1 MNELKPNQGANKRP
15 KIVGRG
21 TSSGHG
27 KTSGRGGKGQT
38 ARNGGNIPARFEGG
52 QWPLYRRIPKR
63 GFQNA
68 FRKEYTP
75 VNIQMLAKYVADGKL
90 SEAAID
96 LASLKKAGLVPKSS
110 DAWKLLGKTDGKP
123 LSLTGKS
130 IKADAV
136 SEAARKMAEGAG
148 AKIELIEVKSKVLVK
163 GKKASR
169 SPKKP
174 VPVAN

>member
-1 MNELKPNQGANKRP
+1 MNELKPNAGANKRP

-75 VNIQMLAKYVADGKL
+75 VNIQNIAKCIASGKL
-90 SEAAID
+90 SDSAINIET
-96 LASLKKAGLVPKSS
+96 LKKAGLLPKSTQF
-110 DAWKLLGKTDGKP
+110 WKLLAKSDGKQV
-123 LSLTGKS
+123 SLAGKS
-130 IKADAV
+130 IKADAA
-136 SEAARKMAEGAG
+136 SEAARKLAEGAG
-148 AKIELIEVKSKVLVK
+148 AKVEIIEVKSKVLVK
-163 GKKASR
+163 GKKAT
-169 SPKKP
+169 K
-174 VPVAN
+174 

>member
-1 MNELKPNQGANKRP
+1 MNQLKPNAGANKRP

-75 VNIQMLAKYVADGKL
+75 VNIQNLAKYVAEGKL
-90 SEAAID
+90 ADAAIN
-96 LASLKKAGLVPKSS
+96 LEALKKAGLVPKSTE
-110 DAWKLLGKTDGKP
+110 AWKLLGKTNGKQVS
-123 LSLTGKS
+123 LSGKN

-136 SEAARKMAEGAG
+136 SEAAKKLAEAAG
-148 AKIELIEVKSKVLVK
+148 AKVEVIEAKSKVLEK
-163 GKKASR
+163 GKKTA
-169 SPKKP
+169 K
-174 VPVAN
+174 

>member
-1 MNELKPNQGANKRP
+1 MNELKPNAGANKRR

-68 FRKEYTP
+68 FRKELTP
-75 VNIQMLAKYVADGKL
+75 VNIVNLSRTIANGKL
-90 SEAAID
+90 TEAEID
-96 LASLKKAGLVPKSS
+96 LKSLKRAGLIPKTTI
-110 DAWKLLGKTDGKP
+110 AWKLLGKVDGKQV
-123 LSLTGKS
+123 SLAGKS
-130 IKADAV
+130 IKVNAV
-136 SEAARKMAEGAG
+136 SEAAKKLAESAG
-148 AKIELIEVKSKVLVK
+148 ARIEVIVEKSKVLVK
-163 GKKASR
+163 PAKK
-169 SPKKP
+169 
-174 VPVAN
+174 

>member
-1 MNELKPNQGANKRP
+1 MNELKPNAGANKRR

-68 FRKEYTP
+68 FRKELTP
-75 VNIQMLAKYVADGKL
+75 VNIVNLARTIANGKL
-90 SEAAID
+90 TEADID
-96 LASLKKAGLVPKSS
+96 LVTLKKAGLVPKTTV
-110 DAWKLLGKTDGKP
+110 AWNLLAKSDGKQVN
-123 LSLTGKS
+123 LAGKN
-130 IKADAV
+130 IKVNAV
-136 SEAARKMAEGAG
+136 SEAAKKMAEGAG
-148 AKIELIEVKSKVLVK
+148 AKLEVIVEKSKVLVK
-163 GKKASR
+163 PAKK
-169 SPKKP
+169 
-174 VPVAN
+174 

>member
-1 MNELKPNQGANKRP
+1 MNELKPNAGANKRP

-63 GFQNA
+63 GFQNP

-75 VNIQMLAKYVADGKL
+75 VNIVHLARAIAAGKITE
-90 SEAAID
+90 SAID
-96 LASLKKAGLVPKSS
+96 LTLLKKAGLLPKNTE
-110 DAWKLLGKTDGKP
+110 AWKLLGKTDGKAIS
-123 LSLTGKS
+123 LSGKS

-136 SEAARKMAEGAG
+136 SEGARKLAEAAG
-148 AKIELIEVKSKVLVK
+148 ATVEVIVAKSKVLEK
-163 GKKASR
+163 GKKAA
-169 SPKKP
+169 K
-174 VPVAN
+174 

>member
-1 MNELKPNQGANKRP
+1 MNQLKPNEGANKRP

-63 GFQNA
+63 GFQNP

-75 VNIQMLAKYVADGKL
+75 VNIQVLAKFIAEGKL
-90 SEAAID
+90 TD
-96 LASLKKAGLVPKSS
+96 ASINLETLKKAGLLPKSS
-110 DAWKLLGKTDGKP
+110 EAWKLLGKTDGKQVS
-123 LSLTGKS
+123 LSGKS

-136 SEAARKMAEGAG
+136 SEAAKKLAEAAG
-148 AKIELIEVKSKVLVK
+148 AKVEVIEVKSKVLEK
-163 GKKASR
+163 GKK
-169 SPKKP
+169 KTK
-174 VPVAN
+174 

>member
-1 MNELKPNQGANKRP
+1 MNQLKPNAGANKRP

-75 VNIQMLAKYVADGKL
+75 VNIQHLAKSIAEGKL
-90 SEAAID
+90 TDAAIN
-96 LASLKKAGLVPKSS
+96 LESLKTAGLVPKSTE
-110 DAWKLLGKTDGKP
+110 AWKLLGKNNGKP
-123 LSLTGKS
+123 ISLSGKS

-136 SEAARKMAEGAG
+136 SEAAKKLAEAAG
-148 AKIELIEVKSKVLVK
+148 AKVEVIEAKSKVLEK
-163 GKKASR
+163 GKKKA
-169 SPKKP
+169 K
-174 VPVAN
+174 

>member
-1 MNELKPNQGANKRP
+1 MNELKPNAGANKRP

-75 VNIQMLAKYVADGKL
+75 VNIQNIAKFIASGKL
-90 SEAAID
+90 SDSAINIE
-96 LASLKKAGLVPKSS
+96 SLKKAGLLPKSTQF
-110 DAWKLLGKTDGKP
+110 WKLLAKSDGKQVS
-123 LSLTGKS
+123 LSGKS

-136 SEAARKMAEGAG
+136 SEAARKIAEGAG
-148 AKIELIEVKSKVLVK
+148 AKVEVIEVKSKVLEK
-163 GKKASR
+163 GKKAA
-169 SPKKP
+169 K
-174 VPVAN
+174 

>member
-1 MNELKPNQGANKRP
+1 MNELKPNAGANKRP

-68 FRKEYTP
+68 FRKEYTL
-75 VNIQMLAKYVADGKL
+75 VNIQNIAKFIASGKL
-90 SEAAID
+90 SDSAINIET
-96 LASLKKAGLVPKSS
+96 LKKAGLLPKSTQF
-110 DAWKLLGKTDGKP
+110 WKLLAKSDGKQVS
-123 LSLTGKS
+123 LSGKS
-130 IKADAV
+130 IKADAA
-136 SEAARKMAEGAG
+136 SEAARKIAESAG
-148 AKIELIEVKSKVLVK
+148 AKVEIIEAKSKVLEK
-163 GKKASR
+163 GKKAA
-169 SPKKP
+169 K
-174 VPVAN
+174 

>member
-1 MNELKPNQGANKRP
+1 MNELKPNAGANKRR

-68 FRKEYTP
+68 FRKELTP
-75 VNIQMLAKYVADGKL
+75 VNIVNLARTIANGKL
-90 SEAAID
+90 TEADID
-96 LASLKKAGLVPKSS
+96 LVTLKKAGWYLRLRLRGNCSQNLTES
-110 DAWKLLGKTDGKP
+110 KLTLR
-123 LSLTGKS
+123 
-130 IKADAV
+130 
-136 SEAARKMAEGAG
+136 ART
-148 AKIELIEVKSKVLVK
+148 L
-163 GKKASR
+163 R
-169 SPKKP
+169 
-174 VPVAN
+174 

>member
-1 MNELKPNQGANKRP
+1 MNELKPNAGANKRP

-63 GFQNA
+63 GFQNP

-75 VNIQMLAKYVADGKL
+75 VNIQQLAKFIGAGKL
-90 SEAAID
+90 QDNAIN
-96 LASLKKAGLVPKSS
+96 LESLKKAGLLPKTSE
-110 DAWKLLGKTDGKP
+110 AWKLLGKTDGKQIS
-123 LSLTGKS
+123 LSGKN
-130 IKADAV
+130 IRVDAV
-136 SEAARKMAEGAG
+136 SEAAKKLAEAAG
-148 AKIELIEVKSKVLVK
+148 AKIEVIEAKSKVLEK
-163 GKKASR
+163 GKKKS
-169 SPKKP
+169 K
-174 VPVAN
+174 

>member
-1 MNELKPNQGANKRP
+1 MNQLKPNAGANKRP

-63 GFQNA
+63 GFQNP

-75 VNIQMLAKYVADGKL
+75 VNIQHLSKSIAAGKL
-90 SEAAID
+90 TDAAINLD
-96 LASLKKAGLVPKSS
+96 ALKKAGLLPKSS
-110 DAWKLLGKTDGKP
+110 EAWK
-123 LSLTGKS
+123 
-130 IKADAV
+130 
-136 SEAARKMAEGAG
+136 
-148 AKIELIEVKSKVLVK
+148 
-163 GKKASR
+163 
-169 SPKKP
+169 
-174 VPVAN
+174 

>member
-1 MNELKPNQGANKRP
+1 MNELKPNAGANKRP

-68 FRKEYTP
+68 FRKEFTP
-75 VNIQMLAKYVADGKL
+75 VNIQNLAKSIAAGKL
-90 SEAAID
+90 TDAAID
-96 LASLKKAGLVPKSS
+96 LAVLKKVGLVPKKTE
-110 DAWKLLGKTDGKP
+110 AWKLLGKTDGKQ
-123 LSLTGKS
+123 LSLSGKS
-130 IKADAV
+130 IKVDAV
-136 SEAARKMAEGAG
+136 SEGARKLAEGAG
-148 AKIELIEVKSKVLVK
+148 AKIEVIVAKSKVLEK
-163 GKKASR
+163 GKKAA
-169 SPKKP
+169 K
-174 VPVAN
+174 

>member
-1 MNELKPNQGANKRP
+1 MNELKPNAGANKRR

-68 FRKEYTP
+68 FRKELTA
-75 VNIQMLAKYVADGKL
+75 VNIVNLARTIANGKL
-90 SEAAID
+90 TEADID
-96 LASLKKAGLVPKSS
+96 LVTLKKAGLVPKTTV
-110 DAWKLLGKTDGKP
+110 AWKLLAKSDGKQVN
-123 LSLTGKS
+123 LSGKN
-130 IKADAV
+130 IKVNAV
-136 SEAARKMAEGAG
+136 SEAAKKMAESAG
-148 AKIELIEVKSKVLVK
+148 AKLEVIVEKSKVLVK
-163 GKKASR
+163 PAKK
-169 SPKKP
+169 
-174 VPVAN
+174 

>member
-1 MNELKPNQGANKRP
+1 MNELKPNAGANKRP

-75 VNIQMLAKYVADGKL
+75 VNIQNIAKVIASGKL
-90 SEAAID
+90 SDSAINIET
-96 LASLKKAGLVPKSS
+96 LKKAGLLPKSTQF
-110 DAWKLLGKTDGKP
+110 WKLLAKSDGKP
-123 LSLTGKS
+123 VSLAGKS
-130 IKADAV
+130 IKADAA
-136 SEAARKMAEGAG
+136 SESARKIAESAG
-148 AKIELIEVKSKVLVK
+148 AKVEIIEVKSKVLVK
-163 GKKASR
+163 GKKAT
-169 SPKKP
+169 K
-174 VPVAN
+174 

>member
-1 MNELKPNQGANKRP
+1 MNELKPNAGANKRP

-68 FRKEYTP
+68 FRKEFTP
-75 VNIQMLAKYVADGKL
+75 VNIQNLAKSIAAGKL
-90 SEAAID
+90 TEAAID
-96 LASLKKAGLVPKSS
+96 LAVLKVAGLVPKKTT
-110 DAWKLLGKTDGKP
+110 AWKLLGKTDGKQVS
-123 LSLTGKS
+123 LSGKS
-130 IKADAV
+130 IKVDAV
-136 SEAARKMAEGAG
+136 SEGARKIAEGAG
-148 AKIELIEVKSKVLVK
+148 AKIEVIVAKTKVLEK
-163 GKKASR
+163 GKKAA
-169 SPKKP
+169 K
-174 VPVAN
+174 

>member
-1 MNELKPNQGANKRP
+1 MNELKPNPGANKRP

-63 GFQNA
+63 GFQNP

-75 VNIQMLAKYVADGKL
+75 VNIQALAKFVAAGKL
-90 SEAAID
+90 NDAAID
-96 LASLKKAGLVPKSS
+96 LASLKKAGLVPKTA
-110 DAWKLLGKTDGKP
+110 DAWKLLGKTDGKQ
-123 LSLTGKS
+123 LSLSGKS

-136 SEAARKMAEGAG
+136 SEAARKIAEGAG
-148 AKIELIEVKSKVLVK
+148 AKVEVIEAKSKVLEK
-163 GKKASR
+163 GKKAA
-169 SPKKP
+169 K
-174 VPVAN
+174 